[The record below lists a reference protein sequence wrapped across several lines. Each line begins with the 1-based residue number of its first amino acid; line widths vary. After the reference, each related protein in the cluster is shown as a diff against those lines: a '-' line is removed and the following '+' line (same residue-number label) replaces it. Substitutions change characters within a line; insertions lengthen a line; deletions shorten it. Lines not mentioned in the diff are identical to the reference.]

1 MFFVRTFLAT
11 VLATAAM
18 IPADLQA
25 SPFVRF
31 SSLTIEDGLAQNSV
45 NVVFQDSRGLIWIG
59 TEEGL
64 HRYDGYGFR
73 IYRGAGESGPR
84 LSNGFINA
92 IAEDAQGGLWIGTN
106 HGGVNRLD
114 PERQAISHFSVD
126 YGSAPARSGDDR
138 IRTLA
143 VTPGETVWAGTD
155 SGLLQR
161 KPNEAVFRPVTFTE
175 PADSGGSED
184 VVMSMA
190 LDADGRL
197 LLGGSFGFRIGQVE
211 SSGDHAWSTPAAMP
225 SEQLVSAITAADDG
239 GFWIAGPG
247 FLAHWDAET
256 GLEPMDTES
265 RWGFSMPDHRIAD
278 MAVGREGRLWISVYG
293 DSLWLLDPA
302 NGDRRVFTPDPAR
315 AGSLADHRITDLMV
329 DRSGL
334 LWLGTK
340 WHGAQRLNPR
350 ALDFGYY
357 GAHPVDSASL
367 PDPVVW
373 ALHSDERGRL
383 WIGTEGGLA
392 RLSTDGRIERI
403 PFAPDT
409 PGLDRVPTR
418 FVIRIFIDSGGRVWV
433 GTLGGLARLESDGY
447 LHRVSLADDL
457 GVDPE
462 PGQWAGVTGF
472 AESDDGRLWMAMLE
486 GLAVRDPETGTW
498 SWVLGKERETS
509 TLPLRGVRLGPD
521 ERLWLNSETGLYVY
535 DPVSDRIV
543 RRISDEPTAD
553 QHLDVSVVT
562 DFFGL
567 GTDTLWLATPEG
579 FYKLDESGRQPPQR
593 MNDAFGLPGSAVWSI
608 TEDKNGA
615 LWLGSSQG
623 LIRFA
628 PGSGGLIGFDIQ
640 DGLQSNE
647 FNVGAGTRLPDGRI
661 AVGGIDGFNV
671 FQPEAVLTES
681 PAPEVMI
688 TDVLVMNEPRALSR
702 TESGDLGA
710 IELDHRESVLTF
722 QFAVLDYAVPEEN
735 RFEYKLVGF
744 DEGWQSGGSYNRATY
759 TNLPAGEYVFQVRGA
774 NSTGQ
779 WSETAA
785 RTRVVIQPAP
795 WRTLPA
801 YTAYAITVLLLVA
814 AGSHQLRQRRRRAEA
829 LRRETDRRRW
839 AERLHRLTARLATSL
854 DAETIMQQLFASLA
868 TLVHIRQAAVFLE
881 GPQGLE
887 CIGSKGGDDDGF
899 LALPQTHPDDVERCR
914 RSRAGID
921 LGQEALNSLRLGSS
935 SEPVHVAMVPLEVS
949 GIGFGLIVSMREGSP
964 FRYQERRLMGTAAT
978 QALLA
983 FDKARLFAKVE
994 RLAMTDSLTGLYNR
1008 RHFEMLAGNELARS
1022 YRYQRGLAVLYLDID
1037 HFKAINDHYGHEAG
1051 DSCLKELARLLQAS
1065 LRDADVVAR
1074 QGGEEF
1080 VVLLPE
1086 AEPPCALKVAERIR
1100 RTVEAAK
1107 LSALGGAHMTV
1118 SIGMTNLDSRNAD
1131 LDQLLREADG
1141 ALYKAKTQGRN
1152 RVVVAEPG
1160 V

>member
-1 MFFVRTFLAT
+1 MSVARTLLVTLLAA
-11 VLATAAM
+11 VAM
-18 IPADLQA
+18 IPAGLQA

-45 NVVFQDSRGLIWIG
+45 NAVFQDSRGLIWIG

-64 HRYDGYGFR
+64 HRYDGYDFR

-92 IAEDAQGGLWIGTN
+92 IAEDAEGGLWIGTN
-106 HGGVNRLD
+106 HGGVNRLG
-114 PERQAISHFSVD
+114 PERRTITHFSVD
-126 YGSAPARSGDDR
+126 YGSASIRAGDDR

-143 VTPGETVWAGTD
+143 VSPEGTVWAGTD

-161 KPNEAVFRPVTFTE
+161 RPNEAVFRPVALTDS
-175 PADSGGSED
+175 ADAGADED
-184 VVMSMA
+184 VVMAVA
-190 LDADGRL
+190 LDAESRVLAAGN
-197 LLGGSFGFRIGQVE
+197 FGFRIGQIE
-211 SSGDHAWSTPAAMP
+211 SSGDHTWSTPAAMP
-225 SEQLVSAITAADDG
+225 SEQMVSAMVPADDG

-247 FLAHWDAET
+247 FLAHWDAAT
-256 GLEPMDTES
+256 GLEPVDTET

-278 MAVGREGRLWISVYG
+278 MAVGREGRLWMSVYG
-293 DSLWLLDPA
+293 DSLWLLDPDSG
-302 NGDRRVFTPDPAR
+302 NRRVFTPDPAR

-357 GAHPVDSASL
+357 GAHPVDPASL

-373 ALHSDERGRL
+373 ALHADERGRL

-392 RLSTDGRIERI
+392 RLSADGRIERI
-403 PFAPDT
+403 PFAPET

-418 FVIRIFIDSGGRVWV
+418 FVIRIFIDSRDRVWV
-433 GTLGGLARLESDGY
+433 GTLGGLARLEADGY

-472 AESDDGRLWMAMLE
+472 AESGDGRLWMAMLE
-486 GLAVRDPETGTW
+486 GLAVRDPDTGSW

-509 TLPLRGVRLGPD
+509 TLPLRGVRQGPAG
-521 ERLWLNSETGLYVY
+521 RLWLNSETGLYVY
-535 DPVSDRIV
+535 DPELDRIV
-543 RRISDEPTAD
+543 RRISDEPSAD
-553 QHLDVSVVT
+553 QHLGVSVVT
-562 DFFGL
+562 DVFGL
-567 GTDTLWLATPEG
+567 GTDTLWIATPEG
-579 FYKLDESGRQPPQR
+579 FFRLDESGEQPPRR
-593 MNDAFGLPGSAVWSI
+593 MNEALGLPGSAVWSI
-608 TEDKNGA
+608 TEDTSGA
-615 LWLGSSQG
+615 LWLGTSQG
-623 LIRFA
+623 LMRFD
-628 PGSGGLIGFDIQ
+628 PESEEVVGFDIQ

-671 FQPEAVLTES
+671 FRPEAVLTES

-702 TESGDLGA
+702 SEAGGVGT
-710 IELDHRESVLTF
+710 IELGHRESVLTF

-735 RFEYKLVGF
+735 RFEYRLDGF
-744 DEGWQSGGSYNRATY
+744 DEGWQPGGSYNRATY
-759 TNLPAGEYVFQVRGA
+759 TNLPAGEYVFRVRGA

-785 RTRVVIQPAP
+785 QVPVVIQPAP

-801 YTAYAITVLLLVA
+801 YTAYAVTVLFLVA
-814 AGSHQLRQRRRRAEA
+814 GGSHQLRQRRRRAET

-868 TLVHIRQAAVFLE
+868 TLVHTRQAAVFLE

-887 CIGSKGGDDDGF
+887 CIGSKGSDDDGF
-899 LALPQTHPDDVERCR
+899 LALPGTRPADVERCR

-921 LGQEALNSLRLGSS
+921 LGPEALDSLRPGSS
-935 SEPVHVAMVPLEVS
+935 GKPAHVAMVPLEVS
-949 GIGFGLIVSMREGSP
+949 GIGFGLILAMREGSP

-994 RLAMTDSLTGLYNR
+994 RLAMTDDLTGLYNR

-1037 HFKAINDHYGHEAG
+1037 HFKAINDDHGHEAG
-1051 DSCLKELARLLQAS
+1051 DACLKELARLLRES
-1065 LRDADVVAR
+1065 VREADVIAR

-1080 VVLLPE
+1080 VLLLPE
-1086 AEPPCALKVAERIR
+1086 AEPECALTVAERIR
-1100 RTVEAAK
+1100 STVEATQ
-1107 LSALGGAHMTV
+1107 LSALGGTHMTV
-1118 SIGMTNLDSRNAD
+1118 SIGMANLDGRNVA

-1141 ALYKAKTQGRN
+1141 ALYSAKSSGRN